1 MEAASNGYTAVNY
14 SIYASRNA
22 TMPSTPYE
30 TTTGGSGAVR
40 EITIAGLTPSTRYYF
55 WIVAHG
61 DGV

>member
-1 MEAASNGYTAVNY
+1 
-14 SIYASRNA
+14 
-22 TMPSTPYE
+22 MPSTPYE

-40 EITIAGLTPSTRYYF
+40 EITITDLTPSTRYYF